1 MNLLILAETRMT
13 RPMSD
18 EEGDSA
24 PEDITF
30 KEAKNEALEQLK
42 TVKEAVS
49 EKKKERKEKIR
60 KRQAILK
67 EQKEKKL
74 RRLAKLESKKLPED
88 FLQNLSDTKA
98 GSNDVEGGD
107 AVVEEELQ
115 PIINKITM
123 FRDEE
128 ESDQEEVGPD
138 SADFLALD
146 TEQTK
151 FKVLTSTDLGGAG
164 FKSSEASTFRERM
177 LFGPKSGLRREPH
190 AASQRRQKMLKKA
203 GGDVRVRASNS

>member
-1 MNLLILAETRMT
+1 
-13 RPMSD
+13 MSD

-42 TVKEAVS
+42 TVKDAVS
-49 EKKKERKEKIR
+49 EKKKERKEKVR

-88 FLQNLSDTKA
+88 FLQNLSETKTDH
-98 GSNDVEGGD
+98 NDAEGGG
-107 AVVEEELQ
+107 AVGEEPQ
-115 PIINKITM
+115 PMRNKITM
-123 FRDEE
+123 FRDDE
-128 ESDQEEVGPD
+128 ESDEDQVDPH
-138 SADFLALD
+138 STDFLALD

-164 FKSSEASTFRERM
+164 FRSSEASTFRDRM

-190 AASQRRQKMLKKA
+190 AASQRRREMLKKA
-203 GGDVRVRASNS
+203 GGDVRVKASKS

>member
-1 MNLLILAETRMT
+1 M
-13 RPMSD
+13 
-18 EEGDSA
+18 G
-24 PEDITF
+24 
-30 KEAKNEALEQLK
+30 
-42 TVKEAVS
+42 
-49 EKKKERKEKIR
+49 
-60 KRQAILK
+60 ILK

-88 FLQNLSDTKA
+88 FLQNLSDTKT
-98 GSNDVEGGD
+98 GSNDVEGGG
-107 AVVEEELQ
+107 AVVAEEPQ
-115 PIINKITM
+115 PIRNKITM
-123 FRDEE
+123 FRDEDE
-128 ESDQEEVGPD
+128 EYDQDEIGQD

-203 GGDVRVRASNS
+203 GGDVRVKATSNS

>member
-1 MNLLILAETRMT
+1 MILLILAEIRMT

-88 FLQNLSDTKA
+88 FLLNLSDTKA

-107 AVVEEELQ
+107 AVAEEPQ
-115 PIINKITM
+115 PIRNKITM

-128 ESDQEEVGPD
+128 ESDQEEVGSD

-203 GGDVRVRASNS
+203 GGDVRVKASNS

>member
-1 MNLLILAETRMT
+1 MT
-13 RPMSD
+13 RPVSED
-18 EEGDSA
+18 EDSA

-88 FLQNLSDTKA
+88 FLQNLSDTKT
-98 GSNDVEGGD
+98 GSNDVEGGG
-107 AVVEEELQ
+107 AVVEEPQ
-115 PIINKITM
+115 PIRNKKTM

-128 ESDQEEVGPD
+128 DFDSDED
-138 SADFLALD
+138 DLHSTDFLALD

-151 FKVLTSTDLGGAG
+151 FKVLTGADLGGSD
-164 FKSSEASTFRERM
+164 FKSSAASTFRDRM

-190 AASQRRQKMLKKA
+190 AASQRRREMLKKA
-203 GGDVRVRASNS
+203 GGDVRVKASKS